1 MYDRNKLAQFLKL
14 IESEFPSDRLTW
26 QKGIATFHPE
36 SAAESARLFKLAN
49 REHAQLY
56 ITGFGNNIDPLG
68 EPFESMV
75 VVRTDRLNKLI
86 EVAPEDYF
94 VTVGSGYPL
103 RELNLD
109 LASSKLFLPVSMFPY
124 VGSIG
129 GAIAVNVS
137 GFMRKLTIPIRK
149 YLIRAEIVTPTGDII
164 TPGSICFKSV
174 AGYDIVKFFAPSW
187 GLLGFVVSASFR
199 VLPTT
204 ALDEYTDLRM
214 NAIERDKFFEVFD
227 ERDTKTDAVYARKA
241 KLKFDPNTVLPILP
255 GLIPAKRHSEK
266 VA

>member
-1 MYDRNKLAQFLKL
+1 MYDRKRLAQFLNV

-36 SAAESARLFKLAN
+36 TAAEAAKLFKLAN
-49 REHAQLY
+49 RERSQIY
-56 ITGFGNNIDPLG
+56 ITGYGNNIDPLG
-68 EPFESMV
+68 EPFESMI

-109 LASSKLFLPVSMFPY
+109 LAASNLFLPVSLFPY

-129 GAIAVNVS
+129 GAIAINIS
-137 GFMRKLTIPIRK
+137 GSMRKLTIPIKK
-149 YLIRAEIVTPTGDII
+149 YLIRAEIVTPTGEII

-174 AGYDIVKFFAPSW
+174 AGYDIVKFYAPSW

-199 VLPTT
+199 VVPTT
-204 ALDEYTDLRM
+204 ALDEYADLRM
-214 NAIERDKFFEVFD
+214 NAIEREKFFEVFD
-227 ERDTKTDAVYARKA
+227 ERDTATDAVYARKA
-241 KLKFDPNTVLPILP
+241 KVKFDPNNILPILP
-255 GLIPAKRHSEK
+255 GLIPAKRRTEK